1 MRRRQLLLLIMF
13 ASVQLAWAPQAQA
26 KDGDDGGGDDDDHDD
41 DSDDDSDDDHGGGGS
56 GGGNDDDD
64 DDDDD
69 DDHGDDGQGDD
80 DGGGNQGNGSD
91 DDERDDH
98 DRAYEA
104 VSSGK
109 AVPLKQVLASFEKDF
124 GGKVVDVKLVIGS
137 TLRYRIRFV
146 DGAGRVR
153 NVYYDAR
160 NGKLLR

>member
-13 ASVQLAWAPQAQA
+13 ASAQLAWAPQAQA
-26 KDGDDGGGDDDDHDD
+26 KDGDDGGGDDDDDHDD

-69 DDHGDDGQGDD
+69 DDHGDD
-80 DGGGNQGNGSD
+80 DGGGNHGNGSD

>member
-13 ASVQLAWAPQAQA
+13 ASAQLAWAPQAQA
-26 KDGDDGGGDDDDHDD
+26 KDGDDGGGDDDDDHDD

-56 GGGNDDDD
+56 GGGNDD

>member
-1 MRRRQLLLLIMF
+1 MRRRQLLFLIMF
-13 ASVQLAWAPQAQA
+13 ASAQLAWGPPAQA
-26 KDGDDGGGDDDDHDD
+26 KDGDDSGDDDHDD
-41 DSDDDSDDDHGGGGS
+41 DSDDDSGDDNGGGG
-56 GGGNDDDD
+56 D

-69 DDHGDDGQGDD
+69 DDHGDDDHGDD
-80 DGGGNQGNGSD
+80 DGGGNHGNGND
-91 DDERDDH
+91 ADERDDH

-109 AVPLKQVLASFEKDF
+109 AVPLKQVLASFDKDF

-160 NGKLLR
+160 DGKLLR

>member
-13 ASVQLAWAPQAQA
+13 ASAQLAWAPQAQA
-26 KDGDDGGGDDDDHDD
+26 KDGDDGGGDDDDDHDD

-69 DDHGDDGQGDD
+69 DHGDDGQGDD
-80 DGGGNQGNGSD
+80 DGGGNHGNGSD